1 MIRILLSGCCGKMG
15 RNVITSVN
23 SRKDCEIV
31 AGIDIVDDS
40 SIGFPVFQNY
50 NEVNVKADVI
60 IDFSNPALLSDMLEF
75 AKNVI
80 VIYGIFLAVVLL
92 ITYIVSLYQY
102 NRALQDTKLY
112 YANLKKLS
120 RIYSG
125 EE

>member
-1 MIRILLSGCCGKMG
+1 
-15 RNVITSVN
+15 
-23 SRKDCEIV
+23 
-31 AGIDIVDDS
+31 
-40 SIGFPVFQNY
+40 
-50 NEVNVKADVI
+50 
-60 IDFSNPALLSDMLEF
+60 MLEF